1 MRIVAAIMAV
11 LIVMVFEGCAAV
23 QSLTEELFGI
33 EGVKEAEYDG
43 NTLKCEDIPDD
54 PDSELCTI
62 TRAGGGKSVTIQRRK
77 R

>member
-11 LIVMVFEGCAAV
+11 LIVMAFEGCAV
-23 QSLTEELFGI
+23 LEETFGI
-33 EGVKEAEYDG
+33 ESLKGAEFDG